1 MNQTYSK
8 PKMNQAYVYPDHCK
22 IPKWVEDRLNAFH
35 NRLKNDTLKYSNLE
49 ILKDNIKENLEEN
62 ILSDYKITKPL
73 SKKIIGE
80 ILKLYDKKFTNGIEF
95 MWWYYLIM
103 QAGFT
108 LSSVVPTSFQPE
120 ALILPEEFKREK
132 DIIILKYNNSKK
144 TPQDAIQF
152 QDSIS
157 KLANKVKA
165 YFNEQDI
172 SIVDMMDSGAK
183 GNTGHIQSLLLAVGL
198 SIDSYGEIND
208 VIENS
213 HVDGMTQT
221 QFFNNCSQGIQ
232 ALYSKSSETAVP
244 GYLGRKLSSVGENI
258 KLSKD
263 DDCGSTRYLEIKVQ
277 SQEVM
282 YAIIGRTY
290 KSTFGLSLIGDKD
303 DLMNQLVKLR
313 SPLYCKSTDGICATC
328 FGKEYIKKWNLKPG
342 ANIGLLAST
351 GLTGELVNL
360 TLKKSH
366 TGIGLD
372 KVEVNLDEE
381 FRNMA

>member
-1 MNQTYSK
+1 MT
-8 PKMNQAYVYPDHCK
+8 PFLNQAYVFPNHCK
-22 IPKWVEDRLNAFH
+22 IPRWVEERLNAFH
-35 NRLKNDTLKYSNLE
+35 HRLKNDTLKYSNLN

-62 ILSDYKITKPL
+62 ILHDFKISKPL
-73 SKKIIGE
+73 NKKVIGE
-80 ILKLYDKKFTNGIEF
+80 ILKSYDKKFSNGIEF
-95 MWWYYLIM
+95 MWWYYLLM

-108 LSSVVPTSFQPE
+108 LSSVIPTSFQPE

-132 DIIILKYNNSKK
+132 DIIITKYNNSKK

-157 KLANKVKA
+157 KVANKVKK
-165 YFNEQDI
+165 YFEEQDI
-172 SIVDMMDSGAK
+172 AVVDMMNSGAK

-198 SIDSYGEIND
+198 SIDSYSEIND
-208 VIENS
+208 VIENA
-213 HVDGMTQT
+213 HVDGMSQT

-232 ALYSKSSETAVP
+232 ALYSKSSETSVP

-263 DDCGSTRYLEIKVQ
+263 DDCGSTKYMEIKVQ
-277 SQEVM
+277 SQDVM
-282 YAIIGRTY
+282 YAITGRTY
-290 KSTFGLSLIGDKD
+290 KSTFGLSLITDSD
-303 DLMNQLVKLR
+303 DLMNQIVKLR
-313 SPLYCKSTDGICATC
+313 SPLYCKSIDGICATC
-328 FGKEYIKKWNLKPG
+328 FGKEYIKKWGLTPG

-366 TGIGLD
+366 VGIGLD
-372 KVEVNLDEE
+372 KVEVNLDDE
-381 FRNMA
+381 FKNMA